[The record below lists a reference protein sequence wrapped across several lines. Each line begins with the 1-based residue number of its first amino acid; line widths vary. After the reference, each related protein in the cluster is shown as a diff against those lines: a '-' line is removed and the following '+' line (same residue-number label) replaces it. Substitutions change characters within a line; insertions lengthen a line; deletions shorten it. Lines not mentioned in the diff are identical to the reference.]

1 MTPTKKKRKETTI
14 LVVGDTKDFDSYQKL
29 DKEKRYI
36 LRSGFDYRTI
46 NYQQLLEGDIPE
58 IETEKVAIFFF
69 FPFLYWDKFIEHKRY
84 RGIYGNM
91 TFYRKFNRFAARV
104 VKIIKVKLQDKKI
117 LLINDPRLSAFYRD
131 KVAVAKILSKAKV
144 SVPVQF
150 KDKHLSKIKRML
162 EGGYKLFIKPRC
174 GSMGK
179 GITFLQL
186 GNWQTNFEY
195 RRHRIYNR
203 KSDYGWRF
211 HDITGKTKF
220 MQSLL
225 HSKDLFMEE
234 AIDPLK
240 IKDDKID
247 FRVYAFLGKILY
259 IYPRRNSIDA
269 VTTNISQGGRGDP
282 HIIDIIPKRLIK
294 RIEEVVIKAKR
305 ALKLKF
311 IGVDVVVDDTLKN
324 IYIVD
329 VNMFP
334 GLPKRRTIKLA
345 RVLVDELKK
354 LIRSEKIKFKRSSDL

>member
-1 MTPTKKKRKETTI
+1 
-14 LVVGDTKDFDSYQKL
+14 
-29 DKEKRYI
+29 
-36 LRSGFDYRTI
+36 
-46 NYQQLLEGDIPE
+46 
-58 IETEKVAIFFF
+58 
-69 FPFLYWDKFIEHKRY
+69 
-84 RGIYGNM
+84 M
-91 TFYRKFNRFAARV
+91 TFHRKFNRFTTQV
-104 VKIIKVKLQDKKI
+104 VKIIKDTFPDKKI
-117 LLINDPRLSAFYRD
+117 FLINDPRLSSFYRD
-131 KVAVAKILSKAKV
+131 KVAVARVLSKANV

-150 KDKHLSKIKRML
+150 RDKHLSKIKRML
-162 EGGYKLFIKPRC
+162 EEGHRLFIKPRC

-195 RRHRIYNR
+195 KRHRIFSR

-211 HDITGKTKF
+211 HDITGNTKF

-225 HSKDLFMEE
+225 HSKDLFIEE

-240 IKDDKID
+240 IKNEKID
-247 FRVYAFLGKILY
+247 FRVYAFFDKILY
-259 IYPRRNSIDA
+259 IYPRRNSIEA

-294 RIEEVVIKAKR
+294 RIEKAVIKARK

-311 IGVDVVVDDTLKN
+311 IGVDVVVDNTLKN

-345 RVLVDELKK
+345 RVLIDELKK
-354 LIRSEKIKFKRSSDL
+354 RIRADKLKFKRSSDL